1 MKLSP
6 RLKYAFAIL
15 GISICVRVN
24 VISLLRIRLLFLSC
38 CGEKLQGY
46 VLPDLS
52 CLYSLS
58 QVMLKLSQRVMLIE
72 IGSNPIFWFVVY
84 ASHFSPA
91 VFNLSDCLQ

>member
-6 RLKYAFAIL
+6 RLKYAFATL

-38 CGEKLQGY
+38 CEEKLQGY

-52 CLYSLS
+52 CLSVFVITS
-58 QVMLKLSQRVMLIE
+58 NIE
-72 IGSNPIFWFVVY
+72 IESK
-84 ASHFSPA
+84 
-91 VFNLSDCLQ
+91 SDRMLCDAY